1 MRHWAAH
8 SFWQSYLKL
17 PEEIRTLA
25 DRAFELMRRD
35 PRHPSIQLKKAGR
48 YWSARVGL
56 KYRAIAV
63 EVEGGLLWIWIGTH
77 AEYDDLIA

>member
-1 MRHWAAH
+1 
-8 SFWQSYLKL
+8 
-17 PEEIRTLA
+17 
-25 DRAFELMRRD
+25 MRRD